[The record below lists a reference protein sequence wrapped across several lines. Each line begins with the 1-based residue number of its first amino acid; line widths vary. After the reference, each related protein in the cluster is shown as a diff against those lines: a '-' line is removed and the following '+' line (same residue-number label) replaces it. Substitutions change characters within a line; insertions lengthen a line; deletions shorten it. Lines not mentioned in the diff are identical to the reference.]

1 MSAQQAYRAGETQGH
16 AEQTADQWMQA
27 TKDKASSAHDM
38 ACDAANSA
46 QQSAQHGQQQAAGF
60 MQQTGEKMSN
70 MAHEAMEGVKNTL
83 GVGEHS
89 HKK

>member
-16 AEQTADQWMQA
+16 AEQTADQWMHA

-46 QQSAQHGQQQAAGF
+46 TVRPARSTTSSWVYVAVWRENEQHG
-60 MQQTGEKMSN
+60 S
-70 MAHEAMEGVKNTL
+70 
-83 GVGEHS
+83 
-89 HKK
+89 